1 MISIIEESDKA
12 NRYYWILEYIDLDRT
27 DPVHVVQNRTKAGNY
42 HKKKGSRYDSNDN
55 SEGSLFDLLSPQQS
69 DPSLP
74 TSPDQDDGWKVVGK
88 PARSSHHSPS
98 RNEHDNHHRSFS
110 KNTNSSSS
118 INSHSSLRQVNSFR
132 ENANNHKY
140 SSGSGFSPSKQ
151 HSHKRTTSYHSRGN
165 SRASEGR
172 SESSSSG
179 KLYSVSR
186 ELHRWSNDDDDDDG
200 KYLRV

>member
-74 TSPDQDDGWKVVGK
+74 TSPDQNDGWKVVGK

-118 INSHSSLRQVNSFR
+118 INSHSSLRRVNSFR
-132 ENANNHKY
+132 ENANAL
-140 SSGSGFSPSKQ
+140 PC
-151 HSHKRTTSYHSRGN
+151 SYIYPPQK
-165 SRASEGR
+165 SRAVDSC
-172 SESSSSG
+172 SESQNMEVCFGPISLCSTS
-179 KLYSVSR
+179 KETELY
-186 ELHRWSNDDDDDDG
+186 L
-200 KYLRV
+200 K